1 MIEDKLVSAVLYVIG
16 GGIALFLAYLNGK
29 RVERIHHL
37 KEDAAKTKK
46 EQETKN
52 EVENNVSN
60 MSNSDIRDRLQ
71 HTKSK

>member
-1 MIEDKLVSAVLYVIG
+1 MIENKVVSAILYVLG

-29 RVERIHHL
+29 KAERIHHL
-37 KEDAAKTKK
+37 KEEAAKTQQ

-52 EVENNVSN
+52 EVENNVNN
-60 MSNSDIRDRLQ
+60 MSDSDIRDRLQ